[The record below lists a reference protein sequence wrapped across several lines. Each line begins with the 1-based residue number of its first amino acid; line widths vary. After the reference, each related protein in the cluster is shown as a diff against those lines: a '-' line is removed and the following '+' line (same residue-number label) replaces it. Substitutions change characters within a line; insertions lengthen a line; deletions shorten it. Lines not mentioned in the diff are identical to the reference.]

1 VVNAELDAGGVE
13 SIDEV
18 EQLLK
23 PASQLYTR
31 LPALL
36 IVLGH
41 GAQRIEMFGRR
52 RNILRSSF
60 SSIRED
66 GACVE
71 MAAGAMARRLTALA
85 AQGVHGARQERRSL
99 EAGLEQT
106 GQELLGAV
114 ELRAEGAETMVHSW
128 HRGTAAFCR
137 SIRESYYRN
146 RIEVEKNGKSGKKR
160 KSAPTG

>member
-1 VVNAELDAGGVE
+1 VGNAELDAGGLQ

-18 EQLLK
+18 EQLRK
-23 PASQLYTR
+23 PASQLYTCP
-31 LPALL
+31 PALE

-41 GAQRIEMFGRR
+41 GAQRIEVFGRR
-52 RNILRSSF
+52 GNVLRSSF

-66 GACVE
+66 RALVE
-71 MAAGAMARRLTALA
+71 MAARAMARRLTALA
-85 AQGVHGARQERRSL
+85 SQGVHGARQQRRPL

-128 HRGTAAFCR
+128 HWG
-137 SIRESYYRN
+137 YGG
-146 RIEVEKNGKSGKKR
+146 VL
-160 KSAPTG
+160 